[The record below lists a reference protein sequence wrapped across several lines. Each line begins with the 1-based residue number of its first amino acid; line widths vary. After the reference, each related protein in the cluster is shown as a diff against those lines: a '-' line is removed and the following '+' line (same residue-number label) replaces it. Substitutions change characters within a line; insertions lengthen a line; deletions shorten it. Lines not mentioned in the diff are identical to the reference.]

1 MHKKILLIVLTYL
14 FLFPLVGCFP
24 PGPYTPP
31 PCYSRFGYYTIAFY
45 DQNNEYLGI
54 GSEDGIRTV
63 HCFDFDKNKINFI
76 TKDNG
81 EKIIDQLSVLD
92 LEYKLKCEVNGYLPK
107 QQLFKNDYIKYCE
120 NFYENPLS
128 FTTTFSYEIVQI
140 TDKSVFE
147 EDTLRKIFTKYQN
160 EKDSWEKYRLK
171 YYITDMD
178 IENYMDYI
186 EVIYEDNVIRGFSFK
201 SSIDLLNGEYYSIE
215 TFKTDFNN
223 IVFVDNE
230 DIEDIEINENDE
242 NNIIVITTTYLF
254 DEKYIKR
261 SEEQLKKYIF
271 TLLSYDTCVCVPFGV
286 GISVEY
292 IPLSAYSPN
301 MIKIWKNDTFNN

>member
-1 MHKKILLIVLTYL
+1 MHKKILLIVLSYL
-14 FLFPLVGCFP
+14 FLFPLVGCYSS
-24 PGPYTPP
+24 GPFSPP
-31 PCYSRFGYYTIAFY
+31 PCYSRFGYDTIAFY

-54 GSEDGIRTV
+54 GSEDEIRTV

-92 LEYKLKCEVNGYLPK
+92 LEYKFKCEVNGYLPK

-140 TDKSVFE
+140 SDKSVFE

-186 EVIYEDNVIRGFSFK
+186 EVIYEDNAIRGFSFK

-286 GISVEY
+286 GIGVEY
-292 IPLSAYSPN
+292 IPLTAYSPN
-301 MIKIWKNDTFNN
+301 IIKIWKNYTFNN